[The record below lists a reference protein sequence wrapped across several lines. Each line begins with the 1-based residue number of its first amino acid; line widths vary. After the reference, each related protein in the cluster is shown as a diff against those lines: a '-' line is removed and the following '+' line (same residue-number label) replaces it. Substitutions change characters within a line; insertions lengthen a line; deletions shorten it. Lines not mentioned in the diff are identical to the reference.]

1 MVEEC
6 SETKTVKNTKLD
18 KIFQKLEELEQKIN
32 DLGSMKKTSY
42 SNKPDANSDTYKNK
56 RNVYLNKL
64 NSNAI
69 KEPKQDTLDYYKVAY
84 DLENKLYV

>member
-1 MVEEC
+1 MVEHE
-6 SETKTVKNTKLD
+6 SEAKTVKNTKLD
-18 KIFQKLEELEQKIN
+18 KILEKLEELDKKIDGLTN
-32 DLGSMKKTSY
+32 VKKTNY
-42 SNKPDANSDTYKNK
+42 NNKPDANSDTYKNK

-84 DLENKLYV
+84 DFENKLYV